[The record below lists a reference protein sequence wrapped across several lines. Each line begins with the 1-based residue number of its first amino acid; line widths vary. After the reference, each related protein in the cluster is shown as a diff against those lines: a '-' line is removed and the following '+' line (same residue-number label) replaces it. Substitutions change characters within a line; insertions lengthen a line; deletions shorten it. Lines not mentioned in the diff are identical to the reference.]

1 MKKFKELR
9 HEIGAL
15 SEEHSEGG
23 GFGYDP
29 VLKSQGRSAK
39 SKVEPTNYDDPYD
52 MQKVN
57 AFISAFT
64 SKSYV
69 EPKSALYLLKAKL
82 NLTGIDFDFN
92 RSSELEADKEYIL
105 PLKRFGGTFGT
116 SPQHDLKNGFEVTNG
131 FGGKNYGL
139 KLKVIAPK
147 SENNS
152 GLFVINAQ
160 VIET

>member
-9 HEIGAL
+9 QEINVL

-29 VLKSQGRSAK
+29 VLQSKGRSAK
-39 SKVEPTNYDDPYD
+39 DNVQPTNYDDPYD

-69 EPKSALYLLKAKL
+69 DPRSALYLLRAKL
-82 NLTGIDFDFN
+82 NLTGIDFDMT
-92 RSSELEADKEYIL
+92 RSTELEAEKEYSF
-105 PLKRFGGTFGT
+105 PVKRFGAHLELHQNTILKR
-116 SPQHDLKNGFEVTNG
+116 DLKLLMGLVT
-131 FGGKNYGL
+131 K
-139 KLKVIAPK
+139 IMH
-147 SENNS
+147 
-152 GLFVINAQ
+152 
-160 VIET
+160 

>member
-9 HEIGAL
+9 QEINVL

-29 VLKSQGRSAK
+29 VLQSKGRSAK
-39 SKVEPTNYDDPYD
+39 DNVQPTNYDDPYD

-69 EPKSALYLLKAKL
+69 DPRSALYLLRAKL
-82 NLTGIDFDFN
+82 NLTGIDFDMT
-92 RSSELEADKEYIL
+92 RSTELEAEKEYSF
-105 PLKRFGGTFGT
+105 PVKRFGGTFGT
-116 SPQHDLKNGFEVTNG
+116 SPEHDLKTGFEVTNG
-131 FGGKNYGL
+131 FGDKNYA
-139 KLKVIAPK
+139 LKVKVIEPSGGGK
-147 SENNS
+147 S
-152 GLFVINAQ
+152 GLFMINAQ
-160 VIET
+160 IEEV